1 MRTFLAFFLLLLPA
15 ALSAQSA
22 QERISALGPELR
34 QKMEEFKT
42 RNNLSSVAYAL
53 VLDGE
58 VVLEN
63 YEGYIHQE
71 DKRSADQHSVYRI
84 ASMSKSFAGVAIL
97 QLRDKGKLSLEDPI
111 SKYIPVLKGQK
122 YDAHSPEI
130 NLRHLLTHAAGFP
143 EDNPW
148 GDRQLG
154 ITNEEMLAMFKK
166 GISFSTAP
174 GENYEYSNMA
184 FAMLGYVISQVSGM
198 SYQTYIAQE
207 IWKPLGMKETFW
219 DYKKVPGQ
227 QLVQG
232 YRWVKG
238 QFVPQPIEGDGA
250 YGIMGG
256 ILTST
261 ADFSKYMAF
270 HQSVYEKGMPTST
283 VLKPSSIREMHYPWN
298 FNGLNRRGYRGDGTP
313 CENASHYG
321 YGLRIDRNCEQIDMI
336 GHSGGLP
343 GYGSDW
349 KILPDYGIGIVTL
362 TNGTYGSAA
371 LLNNELL
378 PWIVAKAGLDRKAFP
393 VSAILKQRQQELV
406 RLLPDWQNAES
417 SGIFAVNF
425 FDDYYIDMLKEESR
439 AVWAGIGEVV
449 KVQEMQAENALRGS
463 FLVEGQKGKAKVSF
477 TLSPENPALI
487 QAFNIQKLK

>member
-1 MRTFLAFFLLLLPA
+1 MRVLFAFFFLL
-15 ALSAQSA
+15 SFSGFAQTPR
-22 QERISALGPELR
+22 ERLQALGPELR
-34 QKMEEFKT
+34 QKMEVFKT
-42 RNNLSSVAYAL
+42 KNNLSSVAYAL
-53 VLDGE
+53 VMDGE

-63 YEGYIHQE
+63 YEGYIQQE
-71 DKRSADQHSVYRI
+71 TKKTANKHSVYRI

-97 QLRDKGKLSLEDPI
+97 QLRDKGLLRLDDPV
-111 SKYIPVLKGQK
+111 STYIPELKGQK
-122 YDAHSPEI
+122 YSEDAAEI

-154 ITNEEMLAMFKK
+154 ISNEAMLAMFKK

-184 FAMLGYVISQVSGM
+184 FAMLGYVISQVSGLP
-198 SYQTYIAQE
+198 YQKYIEKE
-207 IWKPLGMKETFW
+207 IWVPLGMKDTYW
-219 DYKKVPGQ
+219 DYTRVPKE

-238 QFVPQPIEGDGA
+238 AFVPQPIEGDGA

-261 ADFSKYMAF
+261 EDFSKYMAL
-270 HQSVYEKGMPTST
+270 HQSVYESRMPPAS
-283 VLKPSSIREMHYPWN
+283 VLKAASLREMHFPWN
-298 FNGLNRRGYRGDGTP
+298 FNGLNRRGYRGDGSA

-321 YGLRIDRNCEQIDMI
+321 YGLRLDRNCEQIDMI

-349 KILPDYGIGIVTL
+349 KILPDFGVGIVTL

-371 LLNNELL
+371 VLNNEIL
-378 PWIVAKAGLDRKAFP
+378 PWVVAKAALVRKPFP
-393 VSAILKQRQQELV
+393 VSPVLQQRKEALV
-406 RLLPDWQNAES
+406 HLLPDWKGAEET
-417 SGIFAVNF
+417 GLFAVNF
-425 FDDYYIDMLKEESR
+425 FDDYYIDMLREDSKEVFASLGE
-439 AVWAGIGEVV
+439 GI
-449 KVQEMQAENALRGS
+449 KFHDIQAENALRGS

-477 TLSPENPALI
+477 TLSPENPAMI
-487 QAFNIQKLK
+487 QAFSIQKLK